1 MTNPF
6 KIFLIKKEERWLAA
20 AILLVFVAL
29 QALFI
34 ASEYRW
40 YTMGAPGGFWSIFTK
55 HYRMSGYDC
64 WSWITISGMRI
75 HFETIRHPLYLTFLY
90 PMHLVDKW
98 LMETFD
104 YNFAVYFMAVILLFS
119 TVYAA
124 IFIYRTLRENME
136 LRRLDASLLTL
147 FLFSFAHVMVPAIC
161 PDHFVISLMLLS
173 MTIYIASKKMKRG
186 ILFKPWQSCVLMV
199 FTAGMATSNGV
210 KTILAGLFANGKRF
224 FTPRNLF
231 FGIALPMLIILG
243 IQQSQYYALE
253 VPQQKV
259 IANIEQ
265 ANLEKDSVKVTQHE
279 QERNAWLKAHNGQP
293 AGDGPITKLMDV
305 STPRM
310 ATLVENFFGESLQ
323 LHQQY
328 LLKDVMHDRP
338 IFVHYDW
345 LVNYLVEIIIV
356 LLFIAGVIWGRRE
369 RLMWMLLS
377 WFACD
382 VTLHLVMG
390 FAINEVY
397 IMTAGWAF
405 IIPLSIGFM
414 ARGLRPRPLSWLR
427 LLVGALTAYLWLY
440 NGGQLVYYLLTL

>member
-20 AILLVFVAL
+20 TILLVFVAL

-265 ANLEKDSVKVTQHE
+265 ANLEKDSAKVTRHE

-310 ATLVENFFGESLQ
+310 ATLVENFFGESAERRDARPPHLRALRLAGQ
-323 LHQQY
+323 LPGGNHHRAAVHHGHRLGLARKADVDAPVLVRLRRDAPPGHGLRHQ
-328 LLKDVMHDRP
+328 R
-338 IFVHYDW
+338 
-345 LVNYLVEIIIV
+345 
-356 LLFIAGVIWGRRE
+356 G
-369 RLMWMLLS
+369 
-377 WFACD
+377 
-382 VTLHLVMG
+382 
-390 FAINEVY
+390 
-397 IMTAGWAF
+397 AGWAF

-414 ARGLRPRPLSWLR
+414 ARSLRPRPLSWLR